1 MQFDVSVAMTWLLFL
16 ALFPMAFFWLRRF
29 WRIVFKRD
37 YSEVA
42 LKGGE
47 PPPNAAKYAPYTAA
61 INLIAGAIAVTVI
74 FLVVFGTASY
84 ETWTAIAGSTIWMKF
99 FADFIVS
106 RQARPIWANKDKN
119 DKKEKNGKPAKAAEA
134 AKEVKS

>member
-1 MQFDVSVAMTWLLFL
+1 MQFDVHVAMTWLLFL
-16 ALFPMAFFWLRRF
+16 ALFPMAFFWLRRV
-29 WRIVFKRD
+29 WRIVFRRD

-74 FLVVFGTASY
+74 LMVLVGGVPY

-106 RQARPIWANKDKN
+106 RQARPIWGAKDKSA
-119 DKKEKNGKPAKAAEA
+119 KEAGA
-134 AKEVKS
+134 AK

>member
-42 LKGGE
+42 LKGGL

-74 FLVVFGTASY
+74 VLVVTGTAAY
-84 ETWTAIAGSTIWMKF
+84 DTWTAIAGSTIWMKF

-106 RQARPIWANKDKN
+106 RQARPIWAKKD
-119 DKKEKNGKPAKAAEA
+119 EKPADAAGEP
-134 AKEVKS
+134 K

>member
-16 ALFPMAFFWLRRF
+16 ALFPMAFFWLRRVY
-29 WRIVFKRD
+29 RIVFRRD

-47 PPPNAAKYAPYTAA
+47 PPPNAAKYAPWTAA
-61 INLIAGAIAVTVI
+61 INLIAGAIAVAVI
-74 FLVVFGTASY
+74 FMVLFGGVSY
-84 ETWTAIAGSTIWMKF
+84 DTWTAIAGSTIWMKF

-106 RQARPIWANKDKN
+106 RHARPIWGNKGDKNNKD
-119 DKKEKNGKPAKAAEA
+119 DKDDKSVEA
-134 AKEVKS
+134 AGESK

>member
-1 MQFDVSVAMTWLLFL
+1 MQFDVHVAMTWLLFL
-16 ALFPMAFFWLRRF
+16 ALFPMAFFWLRRV
-29 WRIVFKRD
+29 WRIVFRRD

-74 FLVVFGTASY
+74 LMVLVGGVPY

-106 RQARPIWANKDKN
+106 RQARPIWATKDKSA
-119 DKKEKNGKPAKAAEA
+119 KEAGA
-134 AKEVKS
+134 AK

>member
-1 MQFDVSVAMTWLLFL
+1 MKFDVHVAMTWLLFL
-16 ALFPMAFFWLRRF
+16 ALFPMAFFWLRRV

-47 PPPNAAKYAPYTAA
+47 PPPDAAKYAPYTAA
-61 INLIAGAIAVTVI
+61 INLVAGAIAVAVILMVI
-74 FLVVFGTASY
+74 FGAASY
-84 ETWTAIAGSTIWMKF
+84 DTWTAIAGSTIWMKF

-106 RQARPIWANKDKN
+106 RHARPIWG
-119 DKKEKNGKPAKAAEA
+119 KKEDRAKDAAGEA
-134 AKEVKS
+134 RQ